1 MSNQRDGVGG
11 AVSRR
16 NVIAAA
22 GSIAAAAIL
31 GGSSSVRAAEEGAS
45 IVRNGRIN
53 QAVSQWCFGK
63 LSLDELCQHCKRIG
77 ITGIDLLNPDAF
89 PTVKK
94 HGLICTLTN
103 SYGINPGMNRKENHA
118 KCIASVR
125 KAIDA
130 TAEYGFPNVIVMSGN
145 RAGLDDET
153 GAKNCIEGFKKIVG
167 YAEQKKVTLILEL
180 LNSKR
185 DHKDYQCDHTAWGA
199 EVCKAV
205 GSERLKLLYDIYHMQ
220 IQEGDVIATIR
231 QYHQYIGH
239 YHTGGVP
246 GRNEIDETQELYYP
260 AIMKAILDT
269 GYKGYVA
276 HEFIPKRD
284 PIPSLEQAVK
294 LCDI

>member
-1 MSNQRDGVGG
+1 MSSKHVGTSG
-11 AVSRR
+11 ALSRR

-22 GSIAAAAIL
+22 GTIAAAAVL
-31 GGSSSVRAAEEGAS
+31 GSNSAALAADEGAS
-45 IVRNGRIN
+45 IIRNGRIN
-53 QAVSQWCFGK
+53 QAVSQWCFNK
-63 LSLDELCQHCKRIG
+63 ISLDQLCQHCKRIG
-77 ITGIDLLNPDAF
+77 IKGIDLLNPDAF
-89 PTVKK
+89 PTLKK
-94 HGLICTLTN
+94 YDLVCTMTN
-103 SYGINPGMNRKENHA
+103 SYGINPGMNRKENHE

-125 KAIDA
+125 RAIDS
-130 TAEYGFPNVIVMSGN
+130 TAEFGFPNVIVMSGN

-153 GAKNCIEGFKKIVG
+153 GAKNCIEGFKKVVG

-185 DHKDYQCDHTAWGA
+185 DHKDYQCDRTAWGA

-205 GSERLKLLYDIYHMQ
+205 GSENLKLLYDIYHMQ

-260 AIMKAILDT
+260 AIMKAILAT

-284 PIPSLEQAVK
+284 PIPSLEQAAK